1 MKHRDSSHFSARNI
15 VKITTAAAGTQTPD
29 LNLAN
34 VFRYASPLYNLII
47 GLPEN
52 ARDGQYIRIEVVSA
66 NAKTVNFNQT
76 GFHVNGAVI
85 ADATHDADALVIY
98 HGYYNAT
105 TSKWNLVSLGVLAA

>member
-1 MKHRDSSHFSARNI
+1 MKNRDSSHFSARNI

-66 NAKTVNFNQT
+66 AAKTVNFNAI
-76 GFHVNGAVI
+76 FNVNGAVI
-85 ADATHDADALVIY
+85 SDGTHTGDALVIY
-98 HGYYNAT
+98 HGYYNADT
-105 TSKWNLVSLGVLAA
+105 TKWNFIKIGSKTP